1 MWVAGQGLRRGQP
14 TALAALMVVVLV
26 LASGQL
32 AAAFN
37 NQDNPACKW
46 PNGASVVVQYHWGPS
61 INVSGNWA
69 NKFRLGNDHWNAAG
83 TKVSL
88 FFNSSSAATADVYS
102 AADNATGK
110 TQIVCRVGT
119 FGEMAEFHSYGNVMY
134 NPDATGDL
142 LEMERTT
149 THEFGHGLGLGHSF
163 DTSAVMYFS
172 NSAIFPNADDIAGLN
187 SLYP

>member
-1 MWVAGQGLRRGQP
+1 MQR
-14 TALAALMVVVLV
+14 AASAVLIAVVLI
-26 LASGQL
+26 LASGQV
-32 AAAFN
+32 ANAFN
-37 NQDNPACKW
+37 NFDNPACKW

-88 FFNSSSAATADVYS
+88 FFNSSAAATADVYS
-102 AADNATGK
+102 AADGWTGK
-110 TQIVCRVGT
+110 TQIVCRIGT
-119 FGEMAEFHSYGNVMY
+119 FGEMAEFHSYGNTLY
-134 NPDATGDL
+134 NPDATGNL

-149 THEFGHGLGLGHSF
+149 THEFGHGLGLGHST
-163 DTSAVMYFS
+163 DTTAVMYSS
-172 NSAIFPNADDIAGLN
+172 NAAVIPNADDIAGLN